1 MKLVYHNFKLIVNK
15 KLTRYSKRD
24 ELKYPRNIPSS
35 YNANMIIQ
43 DSKISSTRQR
53 SNKHQISDTRYVQT
67 VVKSMSDGAVS
78 SGAGGGG
85 AVGDV
90 VDDGVMNDFIIKSL
104 RFLGADV
111 RCFKC
116 T

>member
-1 MKLVYHNFKLIVNK
+1 MQIWSFK
-15 KLTRYSKRD
+15 
-24 ELKYPRNIPSS
+24 
-35 YNANMIIQ
+35 IQ
-43 DSKISSTRQR
+43 RFLAPDREAD
-53 SNKHQISDTRYVQT
+53 KHQISDTRYVQT

-78 SGAGGGG
+78 GGAGGGG

-111 RCFKC
+111 SF
-116 T
+116 